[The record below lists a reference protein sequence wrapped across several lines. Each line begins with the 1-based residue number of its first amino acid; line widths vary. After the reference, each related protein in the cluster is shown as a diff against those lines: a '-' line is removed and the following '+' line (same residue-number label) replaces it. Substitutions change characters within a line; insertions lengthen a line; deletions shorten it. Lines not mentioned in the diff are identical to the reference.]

1 MTQPADTSSTVGA
14 ALAGATAIL
23 RAGRSPTPRLDAE
36 VLLAHVEQRDRA
48 WLLAHPEAGV
58 KAAAAFERAL
68 ERRTAGEPVAYIRG
82 WKEWHSLRIRTDPR
96 ALIPRPETELLLE
109 EAVSEISARM
119 ARDDAAITA
128 WDLAT
133 GSGAVALALA
143 LRFKQA
149 LTLGRL
155 TLIASDVSPDALEL
169 ASENFAAHRVA
180 PLIHLA
186 CADLLEPAGQS
197 LPRPDVIVANLP
209 YVSTVEVDAALGSLA
224 HEPRL
229 ALDGGSDGLDI
240 VRRLIDELLT
250 RVAPGA
256 TIVIEVGA
264 GQSEAVGA
272 LAPAGASVR
281 MDRDLAGVERIVRIG
296 LSDSRS

>member
-48 WLLAHPEAGV
+48 WLLAHPEADV

-197 LPRPDVIVANLP
+197 LPRPDVIVANMP
-209 YVSTVEVDAALGSLA
+209 YLSTVEVDAALGSLA